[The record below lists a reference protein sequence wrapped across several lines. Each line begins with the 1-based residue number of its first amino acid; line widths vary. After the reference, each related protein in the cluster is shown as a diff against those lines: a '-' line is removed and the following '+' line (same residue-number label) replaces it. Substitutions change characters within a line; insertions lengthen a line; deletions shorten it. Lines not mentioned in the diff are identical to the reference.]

1 MTIIMLLLTLLVLS
15 ALITVMART
24 LIRSAIA
31 LACTSVLL
39 TIILYVLASP
49 VAAVFELSICAG
61 LITVILISIISLTK
75 SDSQKDA
82 VAAAKGRLKRFW
94 YLPVLLIAVGIGL
107 YFAPFHA
114 VFVTAP
120 IETDA
125 GIKSV
130 FWNTRQFDIFGQIII
145 LLTGVFGVA
154 VLFKERRKNG

>member
-1 MTIIMLLLTLLVLS
+1 MLLLTLLVLS

-61 LITVILISIISLTK
+61 LITVILISVISLTK
-75 SDSQKDA
+75 SDSQRIPSPLQ
-82 VAAAKGRLKRFW
+82 GRLKRFW
-94 YLPVLLIAVGIGL
+94 YLPVLLIAVGAGF

-114 VFVTAP
+114 VFVTADRDRCRHK
-120 IETDA
+120 IR
-125 GIKSV
+125 IL
-130 FWNTRQFDIFGQIII
+130 NTRQFDIFGQIII
-145 LLTGVFGVA
+145 L
-154 VLFKERRKNG
+154 